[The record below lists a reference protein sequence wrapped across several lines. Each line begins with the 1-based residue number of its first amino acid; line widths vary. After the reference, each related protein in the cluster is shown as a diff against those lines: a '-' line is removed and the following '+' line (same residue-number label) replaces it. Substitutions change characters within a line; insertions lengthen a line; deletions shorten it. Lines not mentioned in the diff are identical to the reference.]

1 MNMDFEIVIIDDNMK
16 SSDPFVRRLEK
27 VFQDA
32 QVRVFA
38 DVQKSLDY
46 VFAHLSKRLI
56 VFLDCKFDIGLQ
68 GIDGLKRIRERTSLL
83 YIVMMSA
90 NSLLQQPVDDIIEMI
105 NNKGIYFIN
114 NADMHKAEE
123 IVERIKYS
131 WTTDFDCV
139 LEQWILQHGEEA
151 DKPFIYKGKATYTL
165 NMILDEVRRQ
175 TGFGKDIERIM
186 YKSTIQ
192 SLLDSKFDD

>member
-1 MNMDFEIVIIDDNMK
+1 MNFEIIIIDDNMQ

-32 QVRVFA
+32 RVILFSDVRE
-38 DVQKSLDY
+38 SLDY
-46 VFAHLSKRLI
+46 IFDNLSKKLI
-56 VFLDCKFDIGLQ
+56 VFLDCKFDTGLQ
-68 GIDGLKRIRERTSLL
+68 GIDGLKRIREKTSLL

-90 NSLLQQPVDDIIEMI
+90 NSPLQQPVDDVIEMI

-114 NADMHKAEE
+114 NADMRKAEE
-123 IVERIKYS
+123 IVERIKYN
-131 WTTDFDCV
+131 WNTDFDCV
-139 LEQWILQHGEEA
+139 LEQWILQHKEEA
-151 DKPFIYKGKATYTL
+151 DKPFMYRGKESYTL
-165 NMILDEVRRQ
+165 RKILDEVRRQ

-192 SLLDSKFDD
+192 SLLDSKLDD

>member
-1 MNMDFEIVIIDDNMK
+1 MK

-32 QVRVFA
+32 RVILFP

-46 VFAHLSKRLI
+46 IFNNLSKKLI
-56 VFLDCKFDIGLQ
+56 VFLDCKFDTGLQ
-68 GIDGLKRIRERTSLL
+68 GIDGLKRIREKTSLL

-90 NSLLQQPVDDIIEMI
+90 NSPLQQPVDDVIEMI

-114 NADMHKAEE
+114 NADMRKAEE
-123 IVERIKYS
+123 IVERIKYN
-131 WTTDFDCV
+131 WNTDFDCV
-139 LEQWILQHGEEA
+139 LEQWILQHEEEA
-151 DKPFIYKGKATYTL
+151 DKLFVCRGKESYTL
-165 NMILDEVRRQ
+165 RKILDEVRRQ

-192 SLLDSKFDD
+192 SLLDSKLDD